1 MADNSQSRTAR
12 KNQQKQS
19 KKQNKKPMVRRVLM
33 TILLVGII
41 GAIGVGGL
49 FAYYVSGAPSLN
61 EEKLSN
67 PLSAKI
73 YDKDDELFADLGS
86 QKRTKISYEEIP
98 QVLEDA
104 VIATEDARF
113 REHIGIDFRRILAAV
128 YANITEGFGSQGAST
143 ITQQVVKNAFLS
155 PEKSIERKVQEQWL
169 AIRLEQQYSK
179 DQILTMYLNTI
190 YYGNN
195 AYGVSKAAEIYFN
208 KDLNE
213 LKLPEAALLAGL
225 PQRPVGYDPFEA
237 PDLAQERKNIVLD
250 LMVEHNK
257 ISQEK
262 AEKAQNVK
270 ITSMIEQGNPDTNIP
285 YDAFLEKVIK
295 EVKQKMEGA
304 DIYKDGLKVYTT
316 LDQNAQKKVEELLG
330 PNSPI
335 PFPDNKFQ
343 TGLTVLDTKSGAI
356 RAIGGGRNKE
366 NINDSWNY
374 AIQGIGR
381 QPGSTFKPIVD
392 YGPAI
397 EFKKW
402 STYHQLNDEP
412 YQFQTGDNND
422 VNNWDNRYMGWMT
435 MREAL
440 ARSRNVPAAKTL
452 MEVGID
458 QAQSFAEGLGVS
470 FQNDPMYEANAIGGA
485 THITPLELAS
495 AYSAFGNEGV
505 HNEPYSVRKVEFQ
518 GDRNPVEFET
528 KSQVAMKD
536 YTAYMITD
544 MLKDVV
550 KSPAGTGQ
558 AANVSGLPLA
568 GKTGTTN
575 TESGGT
581 RDSWFA
587 GYTTNYTI
595 SVWSGYKEGA
605 IKQGKDIPQQ
615 IFRQVMSHISQG
627 VETADFKQPSSVVR
641 VGVEAG
647 TNPAKLP
654 SDFTPSNQ
662 INYELFVKG
671 TAPSKTSQAYDK
683 LDPVQGLTSQYDK
696 EKGTLTLSWS
706 YNQDESKPVVFTVS
720 GGAQGGEKQTIVSN
734 TENTKAEI
742 SNLEKGKTYT
752 FDVVAISETNS
763 ENKSDPAS
771 VQVQIPEEQDPD
783 DILDGIGEDEDNEDN
798 QNNGENDDN
807 EDQEGSNN
815 NNDNNQNNDSDNNDD
830 DSSNN
835 NQTNDGS
842 TDGSTDESTDQEDQ
856 NSSNENNQNDTSNDG
871 ETDQSD
877 DS

>member
-12 KNQQKQS
+12 KNQQKQT

-73 YDKDDELFADLGS
+73 YDKDGELFADLGS

-169 AIRLEQQYSK
+169 AIRMEQQYSK

-208 KDLNE
+208 KE
-213 LKLPEAALLAGL
+213 LDELTLPEAALLAGL

-237 PDLAQERKNIVLD
+237 PELAQERKNVVLD

-257 ISQEK
+257 INKEK
-262 AEKAQNVK
+262 AEEAQNVK
-270 ITSMIEQGNPDTNIP
+270 VTSMIEQGNPDTNIP
-285 YDAFLEKVIK
+285 YDAFLEKVIN
-295 EVKQKMEGA
+295 EVQQKMEGA

-316 LDQNAQKKVEELLG
+316 LDQNAQQKVEELLG

-335 PFPDNKFQ
+335 PFPDDKFQ

-366 NINDSWNY
+366 NLNDSWNY
-374 AIQGIGR
+374 AIQGDGR

-397 EFKKW
+397 EFNKW

-458 QAQSFAEGLGVS
+458 QSQSFAEGLGIS
-470 FQNDPMYEANAIGGA
+470 FQNDPMYESNAIGGA
-485 THITPLELAS
+485 THVTPLELAS

-550 KSPAGTGQ
+550 SSPMGTGQ

-581 RDSWFA
+581 RDSWFT

-595 SVWSGYKEGA
+595 SVWSGYKDGA

-615 IFRQVMSHISQG
+615 IFKQVMSHVSQG

-654 SDFTPSNQ
+654 SEFTPSSQ

-671 TAPSKTSQAYDK
+671 TEPSKTSNQYDK
-683 LDPVQGLTSQYDK
+683 LDPVQGLTSQYDE

-706 YNQDESKPVVFTVS
+706 YNQDEGKPVVFTVN
-720 GGAQGGEKQTIVSN
+720 GGAQGEEKQTIVPN
-734 TENTKAEI
+734 TKDTKAEI

-752 FDVVAISETNS
+752 FDVIAISETNS
-763 ENKSDPAS
+763 DNKSDPAS

-783 DILDGIGEDEDNEDN
+783 DILDGVGEDEDEEDN
-798 QNNGENDDN
+798 QNNNDENNGEDNENN
-807 EDQEGSNN
+807 EDQEGNN
-815 NNDNNQNNDSDNNDD
+815 NNDNQNNDSDNNDSSSNDDNDTDNQNNNQND
-830 DSSNN
+830 DSSNDS
-835 NQTNDGS
+835 TN
-842 TDGSTDESTDQEDQ
+842 QEDQ
-856 NSSNENNQNDTSNDG
+856 NDTNNDDETNQTEDSN
-871 ETDQSD
+871 
-877 DS
+877 